1 MGYFFLQEGYGMQYV
16 EQQISEFKTEFAKR
30 RKRQLLAT
38 IPIVAV
44 FVLAIYMRRGGDDVS
59 FLGFPYSVVVG
70 VVFALL
76 LSTVA
81 FSLWNWRCPACN
93 KYLGKGISP
102 SFCSKCGVPLQ

>member
-1 MGYFFLQEGYGMQYV
+1 MQHT
-16 EQQISEFKTEFAKR
+16 EQQLTELKAEFAKR

-44 FVLAIYMRRGGDDVS
+44 FVVAMVLRGGGDVS
-59 FLGFPYSVVVG
+59 FLGIPSSVVVG
-70 VVFALL
+70 GVFALIL
-76 LSTVA
+76 GSIA

-93 KYLGKGISP
+93 RYLGKGISP

>member
-1 MGYFFLQEGYGMQYV
+1 MQYV
-16 EQQISEFKTEFAKR
+16 EQQLTEFKAEFAKR

-38 IPIVAV
+38 LPIVAV
-44 FVLAIYMRRGGDDVS
+44 FVLAMFMRYGGDVS
-59 FLGFPYSVVVG
+59 FLGLPYSVILG

-76 LSTVA
+76 LGTVA

-93 KYLGKGISP
+93 RYLGKGISP